1 MFFWVF
7 TFLEFLNLL
16 GHFLNWKKQFPMQP
30 THSSSTVVPKSWV
43 LHYFFLFFPL
53 AFAHMILSV
62 LWPSWGSLSGSVWQ
76 HLCWPW
82 YVFVGSLCYRRP
94 FLHVSGKGLKALSAA
109 DIPGYHFDVKLLS
122 WEIKQHM
129 RENCIVCKGLAS
141 SACTHLFLY
150 CQVKETQN
158 CLIGSLFMF
167 CSNKAV
173 LEGGGRNVPNFLPHV
188 AGPMLCPFF
197 VSIPLLCIFPALL
210 TVYSF
215 LKFFAVASW
224 GSVS

>member
-1 MFFWVF
+1 MIVF
-7 TFLEFLNLL
+7 LSFHFPGVSESLGTFLKLKEAIPNATKLIPAPL
-16 GHFLNWKKQFPMQP
+16 WCQRA
-30 THSSSTVVPKSWV
+30 V

-62 LWPSWGSLSGSVWQ
+62 LWPSWGSLSGSVWR

-94 FLHVSGKGLKALSAA
+94 FLHVRGKGLKALSAA

-141 SACTHLFLY
+141 AACTHLFLY
-150 CQVKETQN
+150 CQVKETQS

-173 LEGGGRNVPNFLPHV
+173 LGGGRNVPNFLPHV